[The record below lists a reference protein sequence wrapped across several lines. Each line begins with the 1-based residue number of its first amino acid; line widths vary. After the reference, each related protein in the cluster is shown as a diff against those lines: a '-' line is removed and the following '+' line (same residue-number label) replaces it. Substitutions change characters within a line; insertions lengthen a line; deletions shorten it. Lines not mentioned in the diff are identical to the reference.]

1 MSRFSAALGRLNA
14 LAIGTFSEPGGVT
27 LWPDTSRRTVIKVV
41 YDAPWQ
47 GTDVPD
53 GGQIQGRDACFTAH
67 DYDITGLKKGD
78 MVIIRDKPL
87 YVKNLQPDGTGL
99 TVVYLSEYKKSSCD
113 RTGGL
118 L

>member
-1 MSRFSAALGRLNA
+1 MGFSAALAAADNL
-14 LAIGTFSEPGGVT
+14 LLETFGETGGIT
-27 LWPDTSRRTVIKVV
+27 LWPDTSRRKMITAVH
-41 YDAPWQ
+41 DAPWQ
-47 GTDVPD
+47 GVDVPD

-67 DYDITGLKKGD
+67 DNDLTELKKGD
-78 MVIIRDKPL
+78 AVYVRGETL

-99 TVVYLSEYKKSSCD
+99 TVVYLSPYRKLLHD